1 MSIIIYTKFL
11 YFTIIIE
18 ILIDY
23 VNFVNYKVYMNSKK
37 TNKNQ
42 ENQSQTT
49 QKEDQNKHNQSGIYL
64 RDDHCDWGS
73 SGMNE
78 FTNEYS
84 ENK

>member
-1 MSIIIYTKFL
+1 MEK
-11 YFTIIIE
+11 
-18 ILIDY
+18 
-23 VNFVNYKVYMNSKK
+23 VNFVNYKVYMN
-37 TNKNQ
+37 NKNNNKNL
-42 ENQSQTT
+42 ENQSQIAN
-49 QKEDQNKHNQSGIYL
+49 QEASGQNSKSGIYL

>member
-1 MSIIIYTKFL
+1 MDL
-11 YFTIIIE
+11 
-18 ILIDY
+18 
-23 VNFVNYKVYMNSKK
+23 VNFVNYKVYMINKNI
-37 TNKNQ
+37 NKNQ
-42 ENQSQTT
+42 ENQSQITL
-49 QKEDQNKHNQSGIYL
+49 KEDQNQYNQSGIYL